1 MSALIHQFVVHRLNL
16 SDDGK
21 LHFIPR
27 SSCFEASKEIETLA
41 QQLHTTFNSKPGKGV
56 GGFVEETENAFAED
70 LSQVLQSEMD
80 FHAFSVKSGEFLLQT
95 LAKEEMVE
103 TGFLIFSQ
111 YEYLATQY
119 LLIALIDTKQHVAV
133 NQQMD
138 LDYSDHLD
146 FSKMQLAVRI
156 DITQWQV
163 TPEQFRYISF
173 LKGRMGRK
181 VSDFFMQYI
190 GCEEK
195 VDVKQQN
202 KQLMQNVDDYLS
214 QEQCDAY
221 EKNQHRG
228 SVASYFEEKVVE
240 GEDVTVQ
247 EIAQFLPKD
256 EDSGQS
262 FAVFNEQQEVPLEE
276 RFQPDR
282 AAIKSLAKFS
292 GAGGGVTINFDRPLL
307 GERIL
312 YDPHTDTLTIR
323 GIPPNLKDQLLRATK
338 GS

>member
-27 SSCFEASKEIETLA
+27 SACFEASKEIESLA
-41 QQLHTTFNSKPGKGV
+41 QQLHTTYNSKPGKGV
-56 GGFVEETENAFAED
+56 GGFVEDNQNPFAGN

-80 FHAFSVKSGEFLLQT
+80 FHEFSVRSGEFLTQT

-133 NQQMD
+133 NKQMD
-138 LDYSDHLD
+138 LDYID
-146 FSKMQLAVRI
+146 FSKMQLALRI

-181 VSDFFMQYI
+181 VSDFFMHYI
-190 GCEEK
+190 ACEEK

-214 QEQCDAY
+214 HEQCDAY

-228 SVASYFEEKVVE
+228 SVATYFKEKVAE

-247 EIAQFLPKD
+247 EIAKLLPQD
-256 EDSGQS
+256 EDSGKS
-262 FAVFNEQQEVPLEE
+262 FSIFNEQQETPLEKS
-276 RFQPDR
+276 FQPDR
-282 AAIKSLAKFS
+282 TVIKSLAKFS
-292 GAGGGVTINFDRPLL
+292 GAGGGVTINFDRQLL

-312 YDPHTDTLTIR
+312 YDPNSDTLTIR
-323 GIPPNLKDQLLRATK
+323 GIPPNLKDQLLRASK
-338 GS
+338 GN

>member
-27 SSCFEASKEIETLA
+27 STCFEASKEIESLA
-41 QQLHTTFNSKPGKGV
+41 QQLHATYNSKPGKGV
-56 GGFVEETENAFAED
+56 GGFSEENENSFADD
-70 LSQVLQSEMD
+70 LSQVLQSDMD
-80 FHAFSVKSGEFLLQT
+80 FHEFSVKSGEFLLQT
-95 LAKEEMVE
+95 LAKDEMVE
-103 TGFLIFSQ
+103 IGFLIFSQ

-133 NQQMD
+133 NKQMD

-173 LKGRMGRK
+173 LKGRMGRR
-181 VSDFFMQYI
+181 VSDFFMHYI

-214 QEQCDAY
+214 HEQCDAY

-228 SVASYFEEKVVE
+228 SVATYFKEKVSE
-240 GEDVTVQ
+240 GEDVTVD
-247 EIAQFLPKD
+247 EIAQFLPQD
-256 EDSGQS
+256 EDAGQS
-262 FAVFNEQQEVPLEE
+262 FSAFNDKQESPLEPS
-276 RFQPDR
+276 FQPDR
-282 AAIKSLAKFS
+282 AVIKSLAKFS
-292 GAGGGVTINFDRPLL
+292 GAGGGVTLNFDRQLL

-312 YDPHTDTLTIR
+312 YDPNTDTLTIR
-323 GIPPNLKDQLLRATK
+323 GIPPNLKDQLLRANK
-338 GS
+338 GN